1 MSVKYKTGSLIV
13 LAWPETLVVK
23 PGSWY
28 DLPAKLLGISK
39 DNYYKAGHSAAILA
53 NHKTGSLHYFD
64 FGRYH
69 TPRQTGR
76 VRDQITDP
84 DLTINIKAIIDQEK
98 IKNIEEILKE
108 VSKNNA
114 THGTGKMLASVY
126 AEIDFTKVFLK
137 AKELQGKEAIPY
149 GPFIQNGTNCSR
161 FVAQLA
167 RTCAKNWLTKILL
180 RVPYTISATSLS
192 NIRLVNSFTYFY
204 LITGG
209 RMVKKRCMLRQFR
222 DLLFSFPQQ
231 KHNEYSISSIKQ

>member
-1 MSVKYKTGSLIV
+1 MSTKHKTGSLIV

-39 DNYYKAGHSAAILA
+39 DNYYEAGHSAAILV

-84 DLTINIKAIIDQEK
+84 DLTINIKAIIDQGK
-98 IKNIEEILKE
+98 IENIEEILQE
-108 VSKNNA
+108 VSMNNA

-126 AEIDFTKVFLK
+126 AGIDFNKVFLK
-137 AKELQGKEAIPY
+137 AKELQGGEAISY

-167 RTCAKNWLTKILL
+167 RTGAKNWLTKMLL
-180 RVPYTISATSLS
+180 RVPYTISATPIS
-192 NIRLVNSFTYFY
+192 NIRLVNSFTYSY
-204 LITGG
+204 LIIGG
-209 RMVKKRCMLRQFR
+209 QVVKKRCIIRHFIQV
-222 DLLFSFPQQ
+222 LFPFHQQ
-231 KHNEYSISSIKQ
+231 KHNEYSISALKQ

>member
-1 MSVKYKTGSLIV
+1 MSTKHKTGSLIV
-13 LAWPETLVVK
+13 LAWPETLVIK

-39 DNYYKAGHSAAILA
+39 DNYYKAGHSAAILV

-84 DLTINIKAIIDQEK
+84 DLTINIRAIIEK
-98 IKNIEEILKE
+98 ENIENIEGVLQE
-108 VSKNNA
+108 VSINNA
-114 THGTGKMLASVY
+114 THGTGKMRASVY
-126 AEIDFTKVFLK
+126 AKIDFTKVFLK
-137 AKELQGKEAIPY
+137 AKELQQRGEIPY

-180 RVPYTISATSLS
+180 RMPYTISATPLS
-192 NIRLVNSFTYFY
+192 NIRLANSFTYSY

-209 RMVKKRCMLRQFR
+209 QVVKKRCMLRQFR
-222 DLLFSFPQQ
+222 HLLFPFHQQ
-231 KHNEYSISSIKQ
+231 KHNEYSISALKQ